1 MMEILNKVIHF
12 IASNYEWLFSG
23 LGILVLGLFFK
34 SRYSSVNKVTQ
45 KNIKA
50 RGDVIGRD
58 KN

>member
-1 MMEILNKVIHF
+1 MEIFNKVMQF
-12 IASNYEWLFSG
+12 LLSNYEWLFSG

-34 SRYSSVNKVTQ
+34 SRSSSVNKVTQ

>member
-1 MMEILNKVIHF
+1 MEILNKVMQF
-12 IASNYEWLFSG
+12 LVSNYEWLFSG

-34 SRYSSVNKVTQ
+34 SRSSFVNKVTQ